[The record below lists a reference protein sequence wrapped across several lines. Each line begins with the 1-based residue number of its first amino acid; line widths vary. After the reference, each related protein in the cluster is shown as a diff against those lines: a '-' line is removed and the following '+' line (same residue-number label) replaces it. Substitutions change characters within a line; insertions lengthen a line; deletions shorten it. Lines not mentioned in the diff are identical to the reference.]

1 MRIGVMTGGG
11 DCPGLNAA
19 IRAVTRAATDQYG
32 FEVIGVLDGFEGLI
46 NNISRPL
53 VPADVRGVL
62 RVGGTLLGSSN
73 RTNPF
78 AYRDA
83 AGRQTYDAS
92 ERAFATTRQLGLDG
106 LIVIGGDGTL
116 LLANRFAEQ
125 YGVPV
130 IGIPKTIDND
140 VHGTDYAIGFDSAV
154 SYVTDAIDRLHTTA
168 ESHHRVMLLE
178 TMGRTTGW
186 IALYAGVAGG
196 ADVIL
201 VPERPYSVE
210 GVVKAIERR
219 AGLGF
224 RFTIIAVAEG
234 VVAPTGEQHYRQRV
248 GEPHEWKL
256 GGVCDTLSAVL
267 RNHVRQEV
275 RGIVLG
281 HLQRGGNPTA
291 YDRTLATQLGTH
303 AMRLLADGASSLVVG
318 IRGLEIASAP
328 LADVAAGARTLPIDH
343 PLIQASQ
350 AIGVYI
356 G

>member
-19 IRAVTRAATDQYG
+19 IRAVTRTATEHYG
-32 FEVIGVLDGFEGLI
+32 CEVIGIRDGFEGLI
-46 NNISRPL
+46 HNTTRPL
-53 VPADVRGVL
+53 NPADVRGVL

-78 AYRDA
+78 AYQDSEGGAPFDA
-83 AGRQTYDAS
+83 A
-92 ERAFATTRQLGLDG
+92 ERAFATTRALGLNG

-116 LLANRFAEQ
+116 LLANRFAHQ

-186 IALYAGVAGG
+186 IALYAGIAGG

-201 VPERPYSVE
+201 VPERPYNID
-210 GVVKAIERR
+210 GVVAAIERR
-219 AGLGF
+219 ASRGF
-224 RFTIIAVAEG
+224 SFTIVAVAEG
-234 VVAPTGEQHYRQRV
+234 VATPTGEQSYRQHS

-256 GGVCDTLSAVL
+256 GGVCDALSALL
-267 RNHVRQEV
+267 RSRIRQEV

-291 YDRTLATQLGTH
+291 FDRALATQLGAH
-303 AMRLLADGASSLVVG
+303 AVRLLAEGTTSVVVG
-318 IRGLEIASAP
+318 LRGLKVGTAP
-328 LADVAAGARTLPIDH
+328 LTEVARGARTVPLDH
-343 PLIQASQ
+343 PLLLA
-350 AIGVYI
+350 AHEMGVYV